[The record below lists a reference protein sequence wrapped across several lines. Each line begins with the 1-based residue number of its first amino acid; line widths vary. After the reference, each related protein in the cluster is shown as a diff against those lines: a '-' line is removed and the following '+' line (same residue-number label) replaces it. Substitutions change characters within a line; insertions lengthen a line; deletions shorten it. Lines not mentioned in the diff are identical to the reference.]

1 MKHTKNSFL
10 NYFLLILL
18 SVFEFIYPL
27 YPQNANTDLIQFSGV
42 VVSSDSLQ
50 PIAFTNVIIENSNRG
65 TISDYYGFFSIV
77 AQKKDTIIFSAVGYK
92 KNKFIIPDTLT
103 VNRYSLIQVMSY
115 DTIMLSETV
124 IYPWPTL
131 EQFKQAF
138 MKVEIPDDD
147 LERAKKN
154 LALSEMKERYM
165 NMPMDG
171 SMNFKNLMDNKTSR
185 LYYAGQYPPNN
196 LLNPIAWAKFIQ
208 AWREGKF
215 KRKN

>member
-10 NYFLLILL
+10 NYFLLALL

-65 TISDYYGFFSIV
+65 TIGDYYGFFSIV

>member
-10 NYFLLILL
+10 NYFLLALL